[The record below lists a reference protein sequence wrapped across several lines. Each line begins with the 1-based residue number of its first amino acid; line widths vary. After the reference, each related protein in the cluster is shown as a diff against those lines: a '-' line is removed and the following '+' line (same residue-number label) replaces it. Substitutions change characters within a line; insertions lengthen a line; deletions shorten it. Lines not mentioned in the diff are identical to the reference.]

1 MPHCTSSAC
10 APTTTQVVNDLL
22 QRRLHDSESTGSRT
36 GEDLASV
43 RKEAADLATE
53 RAQLERAVADFQ
65 AQQVGAFCSVLFAT
79 PIQASISPYLSPYL
93 SPCLCRPPC
102 ALRPMWDSREP

>member
-1 MPHCTSSAC
+1 M
-10 APTTTQVVNDLL
+10 VNDLL

-65 AQQVGAFCSVLFAT
+65 AQQVRSDRCGTHVSRAT
-79 PIQASISPYLSPYL
+79 
-93 SPCLCRPPC
+93 CVRV
-102 ALRPMWDSREP
+102 